1 MHLVQHYFLRYLF
14 LLPLPSVTLAG
25 QLCLCLFFS
34 FHFSPKLRLPLF
46 LPPLCPVENKNLL
59 LKIEKEVGS
68 FRRTAGNLFE
78 YYDFIEFNIQKNEEN
93 DKFMEENDYN
103 YDSFYL
109 LNFYGGDKKIDK
121 FEGAP
126 SRKKFVSWIEAK
138 SPWIVHHLDE
148 FDNFSDLKD
157 KYKSLPIFT
166 MFFPQD
172 DFPSQDSLIRQIE
185 LVSDSF
191 KHSILFSYY
200 SLYVPFPFILLLPS
214 FQVFSSPFIY
224 PGAR

>member
-1 MHLVQHYFLRYLF
+1 
-14 LLPLPSVTLAG
+14 
-25 QLCLCLFFS
+25 
-34 FHFSPKLRLPLF
+34 
-46 LPPLCPVENKNLL
+46 
-59 LKIEKEVGS
+59 
-68 FRRTAGNLFE
+68 
-78 YYDFIEFNIQKNEEN
+78 
-93 DKFMEENDYN
+93 MEENDYN

-214 FQVFSSPFIY
+214 FQVFFFPFYLSGREISLHLFMRPSRRTGRGFIY
-224 PGAR
+224 SHFHFKHFMKFRALLLCFFQSAFLLFPGQIG